1 MGDPFVS
8 SKQPSLFPMTIPCI
22 KISRDEYHI
31 FYKGER
37 SLIRILLVSHHR
49 EVVESTLVIGFLLWL
64 ERERY
69 TSSKLARMFVNSLS
83 LNAINQVADE
93 VGVCISFMK
102 KNVNNKSCNISHLQ
116 CFLDRK
122 SMHLEDLYYNGDSI
136 FHEVSCIANDVSVKA
151 FDDILEPFIKH
162 DEIRVMHHRMKANV
176 VPPDDRTIFLTFSKG
191 YPLSQNEIIRYFTS
205 MFGDFIQSIHMQP
218 VEPGIQP
225 LFARIVVRC
234 PSLVRAVV
242 DRDGQHG
249 KSKYI
254 INGKHVWA
262 RKFVPRTQCN

>member
-1 MGDPFVS
+1 
-8 SKQPSLFPMTIPCI
+8 MTIPCI
-22 KISRDEYHI
+22 KISKDEYQI

-37 SLIRILLVSHHR
+37 SLIRILLVSNHR

-83 LNAINQVADE
+83 LNVINQVADE
-93 VGVCISFMK
+93 VGICINFMK

-122 SMHLEDLYYNGDSI
+122 SIHLEDLYYNGDSI
-136 FHEVSCIANDVSVKA
+136 FQEVSCIANDVSDKA

-162 DEIRVMHHRMKANV
+162 GEIRVTHPRMKANV

-191 YPLSQNEIIRYFTS
+191 YPLSQNEIIRYFT
-205 MFGDFIQSIHMQP
+205 
-218 VEPGIQP
+218 
-225 LFARIVVRC
+225 R
-234 PSLVRAVV
+234 
-242 DRDGQHG
+242 
-249 KSKYI
+249 
-254 INGKHVWA
+254 
-262 RKFVPRTQCN
+262 

>member
-1 MGDPFVS
+1 M
-8 SKQPSLFPMTIPCI
+8 
-22 KISRDEYHI
+22 DEYHI
-31 FYKGER
+31 FNKGER
-37 SLIRILLVSHHR
+37 SLIRILLVSNHR

-69 TSSKLARMFVNSLS
+69 TSPKLTRMFVNSLS
-83 LNAINQVADE
+83 LDVINQVADE
-93 VGVCISFMK
+93 
-102 KNVNNKSCNISHLQ
+102 

-122 SMHLEDLYYNGDSI
+122 NIRLEDLYYNGDSI

-151 FDDILEPFIKH
+151 FDYILEPFIKH
-162 DEIRVMHHRMKANV
+162 GEIRVTHPRMKAKV
-176 VPPDDRTIFLTFSKG
+176 VPPDDRTIFLTFSMG
-191 YPLSQNEIIRYFTS
+191 YPLSKNEIIRYFTS

-218 VEPGIQP
+218 VERGIQP
-225 LFARIVVRC
+225 LFARIVVHC

-249 KSKYI
+249 KSKHV

-262 RKFVPRTQCN
+262 RKFVPRTPCN